1 MDALATTRR
10 LAAVAALALGLTA
23 AGCGSSDPSAAPQP
37 AAAGQAAAEPVKW
50 AGTFCAGLGEV
61 IRSAEEMGSAPSD
74 PQAHKESLLAFAD
87 SLQQSLDGTAAKLE
101 RLGAPSVAGGV
112 ETQQIVLD
120 FFTAASEATA
130 SQREKLVALDP
141 SASDFDERLG
151 EIVSSGAT
159 SKLSGRMSEVTGKP
173 ELAPAF
179 RAAPECQ
186 QMAAEPR

>member
-1 MDALATTRR
+1 MDALARTRR

-23 AGCGSSDPSAAPQP
+23 AGCGSSDPSAADAQP
-37 AAAGQAAAEPVKW
+37 VAADQTVTEPVKW

-61 IRSAEEMGSAPSD
+61 IRSAETMDTAPSD
-74 PQAHKESLLAFAD
+74 SQAHKDALLAFAD

-101 RLGAPSVAGGV
+101 RLGAPDVPGGV

-120 FFTAASEATA
+120 FFGAATEATA

-151 EIVSSGAT
+151 EIAGSGAT
-159 SKLSGRMSEVTGKP
+159 SELSARMSDVTGKP

-179 RAAPECQ
+179 RDAPECQ
-186 QMAAEPR
+186 QMAAPR